1 MTTIFI
7 NWIEKQNE
15 QKVTCFCKTNFCNFF
30 IFSFLGELCETV
42 PPLLH
47 ENTTCISPIKEITD
61 TTCYFFARRDLK
73 IMVQLAGRVR
83 LITSGMEPLLNL
95 KVSCYFQSRS
105 FISGGI
111 NSNFNIPSYSA
122 LTGYQNVK

>member
-1 MTTIFI
+1 MSKKSNALAKPI
-7 NWIEKQNE
+7 
-15 QKVTCFCKTNFCNFF
+15 FCNFF
-30 IFSFLGELCETV
+30 IFSFLGELCETI

-47 ENTTCISPIKEITD
+47 ENTTCVSPIKEITD

-73 IMVQLAGRVR
+73 IMVQLAGRAR
-83 LITSGMEPLLNL
+83 LITSEMEPLLNV

-122 LTGYQNVK
+122 STGYLNVK